1 MSCCPRHSIIPS
13 RNRVASNLVT
23 SSRSLNTR
31 GRIEDIWKASEFQTA
46 AQPLNLT
53 VENVESLEI
62 YLSTYFPWLKLCI
75 YKVKPALMSRFLH
88 FKAVKKNLIQPWAIY
103 VFKLFWDYIT
113 WHGKTCRLHSA
124 KCGKNIIWKWERQWE
139 ISGILTHLD
148 VSESRVMETV
158 HIVLVLVCM
167 LSHLSHVQL
176 FVTLWIIARLLYPW
190 DPPGKNTG
198 VGCHA
203 LL

>member
-23 SSRSLNTR
+23 SSRSLNMR
-31 GRIEDIWKASEFQTA
+31 GRIEDISKASEFQTA

-53 VENVESLEI
+53 VENVESLQI

-113 WHGKTCRLHSA
+113 WHGKTCRFHSE
-124 KCGKNIIWKWERQWE
+124 KCSKNIIWKPEQQWE
-139 ISGILTHLD
+139 ISGVLTHLD

-158 HIVLVLVCM
+158 CIVLVLVCV
-167 LSHLSHVQL
+167 LSRFSHV
-176 FVTLWIIARLLYPW
+176 
-190 DPPGKNTG
+190 
-198 VGCHA
+198 
-203 LL
+203 